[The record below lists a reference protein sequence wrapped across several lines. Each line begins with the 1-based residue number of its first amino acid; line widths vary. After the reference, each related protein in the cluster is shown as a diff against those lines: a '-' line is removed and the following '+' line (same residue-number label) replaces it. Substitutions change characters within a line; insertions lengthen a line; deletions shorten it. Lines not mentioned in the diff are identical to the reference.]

1 MKIRF
6 VQLESD
12 AFLTDIDF
20 VTMSPAQRGVY
31 CSLILYMNSNDGKCT
46 FDPPTLS
53 RLCNCQSPEEFE
65 QIWDVISKKFQT
77 RRDVIRHKRVTK
89 ELAKA
94 KKYRQARSRAG
105 LSGAKKRWQTDSK
118 AIAEP
123 LKSHSRAIANESK
136 GNVIEKESKA
146 LSNTN
151 TTEQALSSSSSLR
164 AVAGGSQAQA
174 LHFNQALVSIIH
186 PRTQSGRTCF
196 RNLSNWLSE
205 QIGRGRFNEDIFAR
219 VLDYAR
225 EASRGRNP
233 AAVLMALMKKE
244 LDYSPRKRCE

>member
-31 CSLILYMNSNDGKCT
+31 CSLILYMNSNNGKCT

-65 QIWDVISKKFQT
+65 QIWEVLSKKFQT

-105 LSGAKKRWQTDSK
+105 LASARKRQQSCNSVETPSQLTK
-118 AIAEP
+118 
-123 LKSHSRAIANESK
+123 RK

-151 TTEQALSSSSSLR
+151 SIEQALSSSSSPR
-164 AVAGGSQAQA
+164 AVTGGSQVQV

-186 PRTQSGRTCF
+186 PRTQSDRTCF

-205 QIGRGRFNEDIFAR
+205 QIGRGRFTEDIFAR
-219 VLDYAR
+219 VLDYAK
-225 EASRGRNP
+225 EASQGRNP